1 MNSKDD
7 WAGDAQNRTNNEK
20 GEFVR
25 DTNYIDD
32 RIVNTVEPGSDPVE
46 QPDGTYAWP
55 VEKGRYRLIAARA
68 CPWAHR
74 TIIARR
80 LYGLEDAISLSLA
93 GPTHDKRSWT
103 FNVDPDGVDPVLQ
116 IPRLQDAYFA
126 RFPDYPRGI
135 TVPAIVEVSSGQV
148 VTNKYSDITIDFGE
162 QWKEFHRLDAPDLY
176 PEELREDMKPVMKR
190 ILTEVNNG
198 VYRCGFATSQAAYE
212 DAHDRLWTALDYL
225 EERLA
230 DRRYLMGEHITEADI
245 RLFTTLIRFDAVY
258 HSHFK
263 ASRNKITEMPNLW
276 GYLRDL
282 FQTPGFGD
290 TCDFTEMK
298 QHYYI
303 VHKEINPTQ
312 IVPVGPDLSGLITPH
327 ERESLGGSPFAPG
340 TSLPGDIA
348 TSERVKNPEPWQA
361 EFFGWN

>member
-1 MNSKDD
+1 M
-7 WAGDAQNRTNNEK
+7 
-20 GEFVR
+20 
-25 DTNYIDD
+25 
-32 RIVNTVEPGSDPVE
+32 
-46 QPDGTYAWP
+46 
-55 VEKGRYRLIAARA
+55 
-68 CPWAHR
+68 
-74 TIIARR
+74 
-80 LYGLEDAISLSLA
+80 
-93 GPTHDKRSWT
+93 
-103 FNVDPDGVDPVLQ
+103 LQ

-162 QWKEFHRLDAPDLY
+162 QWKEFHRPGAPDLY
-176 PEELREDMKPVMKR
+176 PEELREEMKPVMKY

-212 DAHDRLWTALDYL
+212 DAHDRLWTALDCL

-230 DRRYLMGEHITEADI
+230 DRRYLMGENITEADI
-245 RLFTTLIRFDAVY
+245 RLFTTLVRFDAVS